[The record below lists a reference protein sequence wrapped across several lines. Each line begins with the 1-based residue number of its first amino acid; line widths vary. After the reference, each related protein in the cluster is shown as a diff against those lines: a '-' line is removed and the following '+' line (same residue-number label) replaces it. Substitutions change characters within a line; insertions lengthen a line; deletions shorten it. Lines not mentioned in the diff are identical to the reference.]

1 MGKFLVRLFVK
12 DYKKTK
18 DPVVRDRYGRLIA
31 VVGILSN
38 LLLSGAKIATG
49 LLFGSI
55 AIFADGMNNL
65 ADASSAIILLIG
77 IRLAAKPA
85 DEGHPYGHAR
95 IEYIT
100 GLLISFF
107 IVILGFQLLRAS
119 IDKIRFPEPIEF
131 SWLLVAVLAVSILVK
146 IWQALFYTKVSRVIS
161 SSTIKATAA
170 DSRNDVISTSAVL
183 LSLFIGEFASLQL
196 DGIMGALVAAF
207 VIYSGVRLVLET
219 SSPLLGNPPDPELV
233 NAIRERIL
241 AYEGVLGIHDLI
253 VHNYGPGRIFATVH
267 VEVSAHGDLIASHDM
282 VDDIEREISE
292 ELKIHLV
299 AHMDPLNTKDPLTAE
314 LNTRINEII
323 AALPGIIEIHDF
335 RVVAGYSHHKII
347 FDVVVDPHCPYT
359 DSELKKL
366 LNQKIKELSSTYYSV
381 ITVDRNY
388 VKGMSC

>member
-119 IDKIRFPEPIEF
+119 IDKIRLPEPIEF

-292 ELKIHLV
+292 ELKIRLV
-299 AHMDPLNTKDPLTAE
+299 AHMDPLDTEDPLTAE

-323 AALPGIIEIHDF
+323 TALPGIIEIHDL

>member
-107 IVILGFQLLRAS
+107 IVILGFQMLRAS

-292 ELKIHLV
+292 ELKIRLV
-299 AHMDPLNTKDPLTAE
+299 AHMDPLDTEDPLTAE

-323 AALPGIIEIHDF
+323 TALPGIIEIHDL

>member
-1 MGKFLVRLFVK
+1 LFVK

-292 ELKIHLV
+292 ELKIRLV
-299 AHMDPLNTKDPLTAE
+299 AHMDPLDTEDPLTAE

-323 AALPGIIEIHDF
+323 TALPGIIEIHDL

>member
-292 ELKIHLV
+292 ELKIRLV
-299 AHMDPLNTKDPLTAE
+299 AHMDPLDTEDPLTAE

-323 AALPGIIEIHDF
+323 TALPGIIEIHDL

-347 FDVVVDPHCPYT
+347 FDVVVDPHCSYT

>member
-119 IDKIRFPEPIEF
+119 FDKIRFPEPIEF
-131 SWLLVAVLAVSILVK
+131 SWLLGAVLAVSILVK
-146 IWQALFYTKVSRVIS
+146 KWQAVFYTKVSRVFS
-161 SSTIKATAA
+161 SCTIKATAA

-292 ELKIHLV
+292 ELKIRLV
-299 AHMDPLNTKDPLTAE
+299 AHMDPLDTEDPLTAE

-323 AALPGIIEIHDF
+323 TALPGIIEIHDL

>member
-292 ELKIHLV
+292 ELKSRLV
-299 AHMDPLNTKDPLTAE
+299 AHGS
-314 LNTRINEII
+314 
-323 AALPGIIEIHDF
+323 PGH
-335 RVVAGYSHHKII
+335 
-347 FDVVVDPHCPYT
+347 
-359 DSELKKL
+359 
-366 LNQKIKELSSTYYSV
+366 
-381 ITVDRNY
+381 
-388 VKGMSC
+388 

>member
-1 MGKFLVRLFVK
+1 
-12 DYKKTK
+12 
-18 DPVVRDRYGRLIA
+18 
-31 VVGILSN
+31 
-38 LLLSGAKIATG
+38 
-49 LLFGSI
+49 
-55 AIFADGMNNL
+55 
-65 ADASSAIILLIG
+65 
-77 IRLAAKPA
+77 
-85 DEGHPYGHAR
+85 
-95 IEYIT
+95 
-100 GLLISFF
+100 
-107 IVILGFQLLRAS
+107 
-119 IDKIRFPEPIEF
+119 
-131 SWLLVAVLAVSILVK
+131 
-146 IWQALFYTKVSRVIS
+146 
-161 SSTIKATAA
+161 
-170 DSRNDVISTSAVL
+170 
-183 LSLFIGEFASLQL
+183 
-196 DGIMGALVAAF
+196 MGALVAAF

-292 ELKIHLV
+292 ELKIRLV
-299 AHMDPLNTKDPLTAE
+299 AHMDPLDTEDPLTAE

-323 AALPGIIEIHDF
+323 TALPGIIEIHDL

>member
-107 IVILGFQLLRAS
+107 IIILGFQLLRAS

-292 ELKIHLV
+292 ELKIRLV
-299 AHMDPLNTKDPLTAE
+299 AHMDPLDTEDPLTAE

-323 AALPGIIEIHDF
+323 TALPGIIEIHDL

>member
-18 DPVVRDRYGRLIA
+18 DPVVRERYGRLIA

-292 ELKIHLV
+292 ELKIRLV
-299 AHMDPLNTKDPLTAE
+299 AHMDPLDTEDPLTAE

-323 AALPGIIEIHDF
+323 TALPGIIEIHDL

>member
-38 LLLSGAKIATG
+38 LLLSWAKIATG

-292 ELKIHLV
+292 ELKIRLV
-299 AHMDPLNTKDPLTAE
+299 AHMDPLDTEDPLTAE

-323 AALPGIIEIHDF
+323 TALPGIIEIHDL

>member
-323 AALPGIIEIHDF
+323 AALPGIIEIHDL

>member
-170 DSRNDVISTSAVL
+170 DSRNDAISTSAVL

-292 ELKIHLV
+292 ELKIRLV
-299 AHMDPLNTKDPLTAE
+299 AHMDPLDTEDPLTAE

-323 AALPGIIEIHDF
+323 TALPGIIEIHDL

>member
-241 AYEGVLGIHDLI
+241 AYEGVLGIHDLK

-292 ELKIHLV
+292 ELKIRLV
-299 AHMDPLNTKDPLTAE
+299 AHMDPLDTEDPLTAE

-323 AALPGIIEIHDF
+323 TALPGIIEIHDL

>member
-267 VEVSAHGDLIASHDM
+267 VEVSAHGDLIASHDI

-292 ELKIHLV
+292 ELKIRLV
-299 AHMDPLNTKDPLTAE
+299 AHMDPLDTEDPLTAE

-323 AALPGIIEIHDF
+323 TALPGIIEIHDL

>member
-49 LLFGSI
+49 FLFGSI

-292 ELKIHLV
+292 ELKIRLV
-299 AHMDPLNTKDPLTAE
+299 AHMDPLDTEDPLTAE

-323 AALPGIIEIHDF
+323 TALPGIIEIHDL

>member
-107 IVILGFQLLRAS
+107 IVI
-119 IDKIRFPEPIEF
+119 
-131 SWLLVAVLAVSILVK
+131 
-146 IWQALFYTKVSRVIS
+146 
-161 SSTIKATAA
+161 
-170 DSRNDVISTSAVL
+170 
-183 LSLFIGEFASLQL
+183 
-196 DGIMGALVAAF
+196 
-207 VIYSGVRLVLET
+207 
-219 SSPLLGNPPDPELV
+219 
-233 NAIRERIL
+233 
-241 AYEGVLGIHDLI
+241 
-253 VHNYGPGRIFATVH
+253 
-267 VEVSAHGDLIASHDM
+267 
-282 VDDIEREISE
+282 
-292 ELKIHLV
+292 
-299 AHMDPLNTKDPLTAE
+299 
-314 LNTRINEII
+314 
-323 AALPGIIEIHDF
+323 
-335 RVVAGYSHHKII
+335 
-347 FDVVVDPHCPYT
+347 
-359 DSELKKL
+359 
-366 LNQKIKELSSTYYSV
+366 
-381 ITVDRNY
+381 
-388 VKGMSC
+388 

>member
-1 MGKFLVRLFVK
+1 MFVK

-292 ELKIHLV
+292 ELKIRLV
-299 AHMDPLNTKDPLTAE
+299 AHMDPLDTEDPLTAE

-323 AALPGIIEIHDF
+323 TALPGIIEIHDL

>member
-1 MGKFLVRLFVK
+1 
-12 DYKKTK
+12 
-18 DPVVRDRYGRLIA
+18 
-31 VVGILSN
+31 
-38 LLLSGAKIATG
+38 
-49 LLFGSI
+49 
-55 AIFADGMNNL
+55 MNNL

-292 ELKIHLV
+292 ELKIRLV
-299 AHMDPLNTKDPLTAE
+299 AHMDPLDTEDPLTAE

-323 AALPGIIEIHDF
+323 TALPGIIEIHDL

>member
-131 SWLLVAVLAVSILVK
+131 SWLLVVVLVVSILVK

-161 SSTIKATAA
+161 SFTIKATAA

-292 ELKIHLV
+292 ELKIRLV
-299 AHMDPLNTKDPLTAE
+299 AHMDPLDTEDPLTAE

-323 AALPGIIEIHDF
+323 TALPGIIEIHDL

>member
-292 ELKIHLV
+292 ELKIRLV
-299 AHMDPLNTKDPLTAE
+299 AHMDPLDTEDPLTAE

-323 AALPGIIEIHDF
+323 TALPGIIEIHDL

>member
-18 DPVVRDRYGRLIA
+18 DPAVRDRYGRLIA

-292 ELKIHLV
+292 ELKIRLV
-299 AHMDPLNTKDPLTAE
+299 AHMDPLDTEDPLTAE

-323 AALPGIIEIHDF
+323 TALPGIIEIHDL